1 MTELAQWDRFSGNI
15 QGILFKLCLIIKLF
29 WPLQV
34 QENVHQQ
41 IIEVSHMQ
49 LSREDILDIRISTF
63 LVESF
68 LSKYWHTIWSF
79 ASQNIYLRNLSQI
92 RQSMN
97 FLSSFQRTVCNL
109 KFLGLIVFFVTKE
122 QMMSL
127 HYIILEDTNLAEKFN
142 EISNTQSDRKKP

>member
-15 QGILFKLCLIIKLF
+15 QGLLFKFCLIIKLF

-68 LSKYWHTIWSF
+68 RSKY
-79 ASQNIYLRNLSQI
+79 
-92 RQSMN
+92 
-97 FLSSFQRTVCNL
+97 
-109 KFLGLIVFFVTKE
+109 
-122 QMMSL
+122 
-127 HYIILEDTNLAEKFN
+127 
-142 EISNTQSDRKKP
+142 